1 MGEYPVRRVLLHG
14 ELPRCAYAVGRAGH
28 HPAPRHG
35 SRRHL
40 HDAPATRPWQTLFR
54 VHRFLGLPDV
64 GAVTRDLVRQPAS
77 GDVLHFLSADRR
89 MAPRWDCRLPD
100 GLPNSVHRPARRQ
113 AEDVFADDG
122 GLRTRESC
130 RDLARALSRDRA
142 LDQRWAGAGNRRHRG
157 WGYAVFCWSLLSLLG
172 LVRGPPS
179 DPLATSRRRRLGT
192 RTALAVRRG
201 TTPSDSFDGTRCMS
215 SVFALPTRRWYVDVS
230 FAGDYGDSAC
240 CGLRRQHGDQ
250 SPASAAPAGG
260 RAFDD
265 DHRGQ

>member
-64 GAVTRDLVRQPAS
+64 GAVPRDLVRQPAR
-77 GDVLHFLSADRR
+77 GDVFHFLSADRG
-89 MAPRWDCRLPD
+89 MAPRWDRGVPD
-100 GLPNSVHRPARRQ
+100 GLPDSVHRSARRQ

-122 GLRTRESC
+122 GLRARESR

-142 LDQRWAGAGNRRHRG
+142 LDQRWAGAGNRRPRG

-172 LVRGPPS
+172 LVRGPLS
-179 DPLATSRRRRLGT
+179 DPLATSRRRRIGA
-192 RTALAVRRG
+192 RAAL
-201 TTPSDSFDGTRCMS
+201 
-215 SVFALPTRRWYVDVS
+215 
-230 FAGDYGDSAC
+230 
-240 CGLRRQHGDQ
+240 GLR
-250 SPASAAPAGG
+250 AVGG
-260 RAFDD
+260 PSFSKW
-265 DHRGQ
+265 G